1 MSSRGCYILAEVG
14 VEPPV
19 QVSTRGGA
27 KLVGGEA
34 TRGKAT
40 RVKATRMKD
49 VGGKATKVKAV
60 GGKAVGGK
68 AAGGQTA
75 GSAPA
80 ASIPAASIPAA
91 SPPRAA
97 VLKAQRDLN
106 GSACKTARKRVDP
119 QGKGG
124 TEGDHAGEE
133 KKKKK
138 TEQKRE
144 QKTEQKKEPKTGP
157 KKPQQIDIEKL
168 VEENVEQLPLD
179 SREKEVIKNKWK
191 YILKKNKEKYGKVSD
206 GNKVKIYN
214 DGHAAFRDI
223 LQSIEKSKKRVWLES
238 YIFDDS
244 ELAKEVVDSLCN
256 AARRGCDV
264 ILLIDYIGSMKIK
277 NKWVNQLRE
286 SNVHVLFFNTFLS
299 SFLNM
304 FPILFR
310 DHRKILIVDAAA
322 YCGSMNV
329 SESVVP
335 SGVGWR
341 SGGEAAS
348 EAVSE
353 AVHAADAT
361 EGAVD
366 EAVEV
371 TEGASS
377 STAAS
382 PSTASSAA
390 STGGGIM
397 PGRCEHSEAS
407 QRKGSGNDSGNDS
420 GGGNGKRLR
429 YYDLHIKMK
438 GPAVKDLADV
448 FLDSLKMAKTSLTR
462 EPIEEQ
468 PRYEGEE
475 GESCFVQVLES
486 NVLRKVRSIQS
497 TFDWVI
503 KNGATKNIHI
513 TTSYFIPPGF
523 LRRALFSALNNG
535 VDISFLLSGNSDV
548 LGDVPATYHIV
559 KKFLRRYHKGG
570 GGASGGGGSG
580 ESGGSSGSSG
590 GSGGDEGASYLQS
603 LRKRAES
610 TIGENFRRRQHK
622 GKSDFY
628 FFQNRHCHAKN
639 LVVDNL
645 WCAVGSY
652 NWDRFSS
659 RRNLEVMVSIFNKKI
674 CDEFVHEH
682 KSKIESDAKQV
693 TLAHLVNRNAFQG
706 FLSCCAYHL
715 TKWSGKKILD
725 GLSNDSKNAVLRKAV
740 VNKYLSDTCVEN
752 ISLNMMWGA

>member
-60 GGKAVGGK
+60 GGKA
-68 AAGGQTA
+68 AGGQTA
-75 GSAPA
+75 GSA
-80 ASIPAASIPAA
+80 PAASIPAA

-138 TEQKRE
+138 TEQKREQKTGQKREQKTGQKTE

-361 EGAVD
+361 EGA
-366 EAVEV
+366 
-371 TEGASS
+371 
-377 STAAS
+377 
-382 PSTASSAA
+382 
-390 STGGGIM
+390 
-397 PGRCEHSEAS
+397 S
-407 QRKGSGNDSGNDS
+407 QRKGSGNDSGNDSGDS

-468 PRYEGEE
+468 PRYEDEE